1 MSWSLFLSLSPL
13 YLLSVPSLLTYPQ
26 NIVTN
31 WIQVGI
37 IVGVIVINT
46 WIGIVQEGSAE
57 KAAEALKSMLSSD
70 ARVLRSG
77 QEKMIPAQD
86 LVPGDIVYL
95 GLGDKVPCD
104 LRVINSANLACQEAA
119 LTGESVPIDKTVD
132 PIEIPEGG
140 NPMQTPLGDRH
151 NMCFSA
157 TLVAQGSGIGIAI
170 ATGDTHPDWY
180 HQCPRLSSRRQED
193 CRAWNRL
200 ILSPSTLPLSS
211 FSVLLS
217 LS

>member
-1 MSWSLFLSLSPL
+1 
-13 YLLSVPSLLTYPQ
+13 VPQ

-57 KAAEALKSMLSSD
+57 QAAEALKSMLSSD

-77 QEKMIPAQD
+77 QEKMIPAQE

-119 LTGESVPIDKTVD
+119 LTGESVPIDKTV
-132 PIEIPEGG
+132 E
-140 NPMQTPLGDRH
+140 H
-151 NMCFSA
+151 
-157 TLVAQGSGIGIAI
+157 
-170 ATGDTHPDWY
+170 
-180 HQCPRLSSRRQED
+180 
-193 CRAWNRL
+193 
-200 ILSPSTLPLSS
+200 
-211 FSVLLS
+211 
-217 LS
+217 